1 MMTTEKKRE
10 RKLRLALARDG
21 YALHKSRCKTLKD
34 FGGYMV
40 VLTKYNA
47 VVVGARFEYTL
58 DDVESW
64 WNSLNEE
71 A

>member
-1 MMTTEKKRE
+1 MMTTEKNRE
-10 RKLRLALARDG
+10 RKLRRALARDG
-21 YALHKSRCKTLKD
+21 YALHKSRRKTHND

-40 VLTKYNA
+40 VLTKYNS

-71 A
+71 E